1 MLAVSDSIYL
11 RDGDWYL
18 PTRFAGGPWSADA
31 QHGGPPSALLAG
43 AVERVEP
50 AGMFVARITVE
61 LLRPVQMVP
70 HRIEVDVLRPG
81 KRVQLIGA
89 RLLSADGEIA
99 RATALRIRQDPDIT
113 AGEPIHDT
121 APPGPP
127 ESGAERAAF
136 EGFPHFFADAL
147 NVRYLAGG
155 ADLAGP
161 ATAWIRLVIPL
172 VEGEEPTP
180 LQRVV
185 VAADT
190 GNGISSQLDFR
201 RHVFIN
207 PDLTVY
213 LHRELIGEWICLDS
227 KTDLGQGT
235 GLAQSA
241 LFDQQGL
248 IGRSLQSLYVDTR

>member
-1 MLAVSDSIYL
+1 MNEAIYL
-11 RDGDWYL
+11 RDGEWFV

-43 AVERVEP
+43 AIERIEP
-50 AGMFVARITVE
+50 AGMFVSRITVE
-61 LLRPVQMVP
+61 LLKPVQMVP
-70 HRIEVDVLRPG
+70 HRIEVEVLRPG

-89 RLLSADGEIA
+89 RLSSADGEVA
-99 RATALRIRQDPDIT
+99 RATALRIRTDNTIDPG
-113 AGEPIHDT
+113 ASLHSA
-121 APPGPP
+121 APPAPP
-127 ESGAERAAF
+127 SSGIERPAF
-136 EGFPHFFADAL
+136 EGFPHFFADAIE
-147 NVRYLAGG
+147 VRYLAGG
-155 ADLAGP
+155 ADLPGP

-190 GNGISSQLDFR
+190 GNGISSELDFR
-201 RHVFIN
+201 EHIFIN

-213 LHRELIGEWICLDS
+213 LHREPVGEWILLDAA
-227 KTDLGQGT
+227 TDVSAGT

-241 LFDQQGL
+241 LFDEQGS
-248 IGRSLQSLYVDTR
+248 IGRSLQALYVDGR